1 MISIEILIA
10 GAAIILLCAFI
21 YSSWRTSRTASAR
34 LDAVLKDRDTYRGLA
49 EASMTYLD
57 ALRVRLRVEHSEP
70 DFEYV
75 PRIPPIRHSD
85 PTRIAED
92 RADVLSLEARLRAIT
107 DDIDRLTDGGP
118 V

>member
-1 MISIEILIA
+1 MISFEILTA
-10 GAAIILLCAFI
+10 VSAVLALCMVLFLA
-21 YSSWRTSRTASAR
+21 WRSGRATDAR
-34 LDAVLKDRDTYRGLA
+34 LDAVLKDRDKYRGIA

-57 ALRVRLRVEHSEP
+57 ALRIRLRVEHSEP

-75 PRIPPIRHSD
+75 PRVQPIRHSD

-92 RADVLSLEARLRAIT
+92 HADVQSLAARFQAIT
-107 DDIDRLTDGGP
+107 DDIDRLTDGGL